1 MAGRTERSRDLFQQ
15 KLLAVAERTGQQ
27 GPVWRKLAKAI
38 NEAWLTTQR
47 RERQLARRPDTRR
60 RLVRRKPG

>member
-1 MAGRTERSRDLFQQ
+1 MAGRKERSRDLFKQ

-27 GPVWRKLAKAI
+27 GPVWQKLAKAI

-47 RERQLARRPDTRR
+47 LERQLAPSPDTRR
-60 RLVRRKPG
+60 RLVRRKSG